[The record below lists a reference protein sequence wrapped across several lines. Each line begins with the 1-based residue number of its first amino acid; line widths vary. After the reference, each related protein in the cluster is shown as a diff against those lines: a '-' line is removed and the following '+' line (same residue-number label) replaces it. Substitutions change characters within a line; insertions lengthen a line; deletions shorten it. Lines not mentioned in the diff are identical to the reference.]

1 MNSTITTTSFLTETE
16 TTIRSN
22 DRERKTITKTEE
34 LHLTPAALAVLEK
47 RYLHRDSEGRIIET
61 PIDLFHRVA
70 HHIAIVDKAFGVSDE
85 DIAKLEEE
93 FYDMMTHMEFL
104 SGMSLPNAGREI
116 QQLSACYVLPLE
128 DSMDSIY
135 TTLKNAAFLHKT
147 GAGIG
152 YDFSPLRPNGA
163 LVQTT
168 KKHSSGPVSFMKLF
182 NYSSETIVNSAAT
195 RRAGNMGVLRV
206 DHPDIRE
213 FIQVKQDNK
222 ELVNFNI
229 SVGATN
235 AFMKAVKE
243 NTTYDLIDPHTKE
256 VVETVPAREIFDMI
270 VHGAWASAEPGLLF
284 MDVIDADNPTPHV
297 GHLRATNQC
306 GEQPLLSYE
315 NCNLGSVN
323 LSRFVRE
330 GKDTQKVMDWDRL
343 REVVRLATHFLDNTI
358 DGNHYPLDEIR
369 KVVKEGN
376 RKIGLGVMG
385 FADMLVLL
393 GIPYNSQEAVD
404 FADKVMKFVQNEA
417 HKKSA
422 EIANERGNF
431 PNFQG
436 SKWEKLGYTHLRNA
450 TVTTIA
456 PTGTIAMVADCSS
469 GIEPIFALAFV
480 RKNILDQGDEEYLEV
495 NPVLERIA
503 KERWFYSQDLMEEV
517 AEKGTIKGIK
527 GIPKDVQEVF
537 VTAHDIAPEWHIK
550 IQAAFQKYT
559 DNAVSKTINMPN
571 SATKEDVAATFMM
584 SYDRGCKGIT
594 VYRDGSRDKQVL
606 NVKH

>member
-1 MNSTITTTSFLTETE
+1 MLSLPRVVIEKTRHPEF
-16 TTIRSN
+16 
-22 DRERKTITKTEE
+22 DRKKITKNEE
-34 LHLTPAALAVLEK
+34 LQLNPAAIAVLEK
-47 RYLHRDSEGRIIET
+47 RYLHRNSEGRIIET
-61 PIDLFHRVA
+61 PIDLFRRVA
-70 HHIAIVDKAFGVSDE
+70 HHIAIVDKEFGASEEEV
-85 DIAKLEEE
+85 ARTEEE

-104 SGMSLPNAGREI
+104 SGMTLPNAGREI

-182 NYSSETIVNSAAT
+182 NYSSETIVNGAAT

-213 FIQVKQDNK
+213 FIQVKQDNR
-222 ELVNFNI
+222 ELINFNI
-229 SVGATN
+229 SVAATN
-235 AFMKAVKE
+235 AFMEAVKKDE
-243 NTTYDLIDPHTKE
+243 TYDLIDPHTQE
-256 VVETVPAREIFDMI
+256 VTETVRAREIFDMI
-270 VHGAWASAEPGLLF
+270 VYGAWSSAEPGLLF

-323 LSRFVRE
+323 VSRFVHIE
-330 GKDTQKVMDWDRL
+330 GGQRVVDWDRL
-343 REVVRLATHFLDNTI
+343 RKIVRRATHFLDNTI
-358 DGNHYPLDEIR
+358 DGNYYPLEEIK

-376 RKIGLGVMG
+376 RKIGLGIMG
-385 FADMLVLL
+385 FADALILL
-393 GIPYNSQEAVD
+393 GIPYNSEEALN
-404 FADKVMKFVQNEA
+404 FADRVMKFIKDES

-422 EIANERGNF
+422 ELAKERGNF
-431 PNFQG
+431 PNFPG

-456 PTGTIAMVADCSS
+456 PTGTIAMIANCSS
-469 GIEPIFALAFV
+469 GIEPIFALAFT
-480 RKNILDQGDEEYLEV
+480 RKNILDQGDEQYLEI

-503 KERWFYSQDLMEEV
+503 KEQWFYSKELMQKVAERGSLEELSEVPEEV
-517 AEKGTIKGIK
+517 KR
-527 GIPKDVQEVF
+527 VF
-537 VTAHDIAPEWHIK
+537 VTAHDISPEWHVR

-559 DNAVSKTINMPN
+559 DNAVSKTINLPHE
-571 SATKEDVAATFMM
+571 ATIEDVRKAFMLA
-584 SYDRGCKGIT
+584 YDTGCKGIT
-594 VYRDGSRDKQVL
+594 IYRDGSREAQVL
-606 NVKH
+606 NRTTHAAHK